1 MRRTILIVLVLMWV
15 QAYLL
20 GPELMKIPV
29 LVSHYIEH
37 CDDEE
42 GLSFSSF
49 IAEHYTD
56 AGESED
62 GDHDHEGLPY
72 HHHNGAAVGAH
83 ASVFIAHAP
92 SSSELGGASGK
103 AIPVLPSEADIL
115 AGHTRGLIQPPRSVS
130 A

>member
-1 MRRTILIVLVLMWV
+1 MRRSILIVLVLMWV

-37 CDDEE
+37 CDDDQD
-42 GLSFSSF
+42 LSFSSF

-56 AGESED
+56 AGQTED

-72 HHHNGAAVGAH
+72 HHHGQTDGGH
-83 ASVFIAHAP
+83 APVFITHDHSA
-92 SSSELGGASGK
+92 SEPGGASGMS
-103 AIPVLPSEADIL
+103 IPTLPSEEDIL
-115 AGHTRGLIQPPRSVS
+115 AGHTRGLIQPPRSLRS
-130 A
+130 

>member
-1 MRRTILIVLVLMWV
+1 MPRTILIVLVTMWV

-56 AGESED
+56 AGDTED

-72 HHHNGAAVGAH
+72 HHHGQTDGG
-83 ASVFIAHAP
+83 HAP
-92 SSSELGGASGK
+92 AFIENDPHASELGGASSK
-103 AIPVLPSEADIL
+103 SIPVLPSEEDIL
-115 AGHTRGLIQPPRSVS
+115 PGHTRGLIQPPRSIH